1 MTTFNVYKVSYASG
15 TIRTRYA
22 LFVEAEENN
31 CGYFIHVFGDVQQGM
46 DYKVYTGG
54 GSDRGIKVEN
64 VDGFLGKELLGVVQK
79 VKLMDFM
86 DACEMVP
93 PPWKQLD
100 ALGRR
105 IDRERPLYR
114 DREWVEEVVQKLK
127 DAGLLQAI

>member
-1 MTTFNVYKVSYASG
+1 MTTFNVYKVSYAFG

-22 LFVEAEENN
+22 LFVEAEENSS
-31 CGYFIHVFGDVQQGM
+31 GYFIHVFGDVQQGM
-46 DYKVYTGG
+46 DYKAYGSGG
-54 GSDRGIKVEN
+54 GRGIKAEN
-64 VDGFLGKELLGVVQK
+64 VDGFLGKEHLGVVQE

-100 ALGRR
+100 TLGRR

-127 DAGLLQAI
+127 DVGILQAV